1 MDSKQNELTKETRH
15 SMLQQKLSGKNYYLI
30 SGSSGDGIPTGEGD
44 GSCDCRRSQET
55 ASVSVGSWAKKA
67 ISIPVTD
74 KEVQYKQE
82 KESWRDC
89 GVLHPNIFM
98 PDHCGEEE
106 KQESRRIF
114 DHYKKSQ
121 EFLAFGLNL
130 YVIISSFSCHCCFC
144 REKQDGNGEASDTAS
159 LI

>member
-1 MDSKQNELTKETRH
+1 MDSKQNELTEETQH
-15 SMLQQKLSGKNYYLI
+15 SMLQKKLSGRNYYLI

-44 GSCDCRRSQET
+44 GSCDRRRSQET
-55 ASVSVGSWAKKA
+55 ASVSVGSWAKEA

-98 PDHCGEEE
+98 PNHCGEEE

-114 DHYKKSQ
+114 DHDKKSQ

-130 YVIISSFSCHCCFC
+130 YVILSSFSCHCCFC
-144 REKQDGNGEASDTAS
+144 REKQDGNGEASDIVS